1 MRKAELSSSS
11 SHHHHSSHLSPGV
24 MSGRTPEHL
33 VRFRYLPGT
42 AKIQGESLLLTS
54 SYHTVNVQVLRNL
67 HREVM
72 ELNSE
77 LNLLKKTVFL
87 SERELEEYQF
97 RTEDY
102 EYEV

>member
-1 MRKAELSSSS
+1 M
-11 SHHHHSSHLSPGV
+11 V
-24 MSGRTPEHL
+24 N
-33 VRFRYLPGT
+33 
-42 AKIQGESLLLTS
+42 
-54 SYHTVNVQVLRNL
+54 TVTLQVLRNL

-102 EYEV
+102 QYEV